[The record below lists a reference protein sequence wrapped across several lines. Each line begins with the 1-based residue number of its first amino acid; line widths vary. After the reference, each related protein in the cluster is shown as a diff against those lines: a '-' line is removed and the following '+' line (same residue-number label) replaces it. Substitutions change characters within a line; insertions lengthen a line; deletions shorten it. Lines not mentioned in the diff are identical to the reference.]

1 MRAVYM
7 LIYLGVVFTI
17 GALVLPG
24 NADELS
30 APAQVASLT
39 DGQPLP
45 ALARIK
51 AGDINC
57 RGCDLSGTDLSHQ
70 CVKNGDLSGAKF
82 DNATALY
89 MCMSYANFSDASFR
103 NTDLTAAN
111 LSHSNL
117 SHADLTGAKLDLTLI
132 KGTDLSTVR
141 GLTQK
146 QLDRA
151 CADIET
157 RLPAGLTAKFCS

>member
-1 MRAVYM
+1 MRAVYIM
-7 LIYLGVVFTI
+7 IYLGIVLSI

-24 NADELS
+24 KADELS
-30 APAQVASLT
+30 APAQIASLT
-39 DGQPLP
+39 DGQPIS

-57 RGCDLSGTDLSHQ
+57 RDCDLSGTDLSHQ

-89 MCMSYANFSDASFR
+89 MCMSFANFSDASFR

-117 SHADLTGAKLDLTLI
+117 THADLTGARLDLTLI
-132 KGTDLSTVR
+132 KGTNLSTVR
-141 GLTQK
+141 GLTQA
-146 QLDRA
+146 QLDKA
-151 CADIET
+151 CGDAET
-157 RLPAGLTAKFCS
+157 RVPAGLKAKFCS